1 MQPEYGVG
9 IVVLALRE
17 YIVISHLAFISK
29 ISQCEETTLATG

>member
-29 ISQCEETTLATG
+29 ISQREETTLATG